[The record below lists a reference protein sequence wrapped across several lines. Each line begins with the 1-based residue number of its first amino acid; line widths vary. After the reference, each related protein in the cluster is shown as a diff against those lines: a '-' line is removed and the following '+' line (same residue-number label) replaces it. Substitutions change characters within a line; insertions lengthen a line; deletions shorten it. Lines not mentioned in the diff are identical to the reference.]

1 MSKDTDKSGD
11 LKYDL
16 FGKIAELIELSRKK
30 VAATVNLT
38 MVNTYFEIG
47 RMIVEDEQKGKERAE
62 YGKSVLKDLSIRLME
77 RFGKGFSV
85 DNLQNMRQ
93 FYLGYSIYE
102 TPSRKLQS
110 NENQSGLN
118 SATPLR
124 NLKNIESQ
132 SNTISSTPLTN
143 IENSD
148 KTLVPIQQKG
158 SGELQMPRFQISWSH
173 YLILMRIENPQ
184 ERSFYEIECAANN
197 WSLKDLKRQ
206 YHSSLYERLA
216 LSRNKEEVMKLAN
229 EGQTIEKPE
238 DILKNPL
245 SLEFLGLEEK
255 ETYSES
261 EMEHAILSKL
271 QQFILEL
278 GKGFLFEARQKR
290 FTFDEKHYFVDLV
303 FYNRLLQCFVVID
316 LKTDE
321 LLHKDLGQM
330 QMYVNYYDRNIKLD
344 YEKPTIGILLCK
356 KKNNALVELTLPKD
370 ANIYASEYSLY
381 LPDKQLLQ
389 QKLAEWLLEFK
400 NLEGN

>member
-1 MSKDTDKSGD
+1 MSKDTDKYGD
-11 LKYDL
+11 LKYDRL
-16 FGKIAELIELSRKK
+16 FSKIAELIELARKK
-30 VAATVNLT
+30 VATTVNLT
-38 MVNTYFEIG
+38 MVHTYFEIG
-47 RMIVEDEQKGKERAE
+47 RMIVEDEQQGKERAA
-62 YGKSVLKDLSIRLME
+62 YGKAVLKDLSIQLKE
-77 RFGKGFSV
+77 KFGKGFSV
-85 DNLQNMRQ
+85 DNLERMKN
-93 FYLGYSIYE
+93 FYLIYS
-102 TPSRKLQS
+102 
-110 NENQSGLN
+110 NQI

-124 NLKNIESQ
+124 NLKDAENKSDT
-132 SNTISSTPLTN
+132 NSSITFTN
-143 IENSD
+143 LE
-148 KTLVPIQQKG
+148 KTSV
-158 SGELQMPRFQISWSH
+158 SQMPRFQISWSH

-197 WSLKDLKRQ
+197 WSLSDLKRQ

-229 EGQTIEKPE
+229 EGQTIVKPE

-330 QMYVNYYDRNIKLD
+330 QMYVNYYDRNIKLE

-389 QKLAEWLLEFK
+389 QKLAEWLLEFE
-400 NLEGN
+400 NLEEN